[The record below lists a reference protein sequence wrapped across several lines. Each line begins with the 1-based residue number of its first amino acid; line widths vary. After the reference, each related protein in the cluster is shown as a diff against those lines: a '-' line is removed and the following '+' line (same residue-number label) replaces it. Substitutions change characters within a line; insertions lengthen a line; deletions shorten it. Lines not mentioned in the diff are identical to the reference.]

1 METWIYYAVISMLF
15 AGMTSVL
22 AKYGLKEVNADI
34 ALLIRTGFI
43 TVFIWAN
50 ALLFDDVRTVQDIS
64 RKSLIFLGL
73 SAVTTSISWIYYYR
87 AIKIGQVSTVALIDK
102 GSIII
107 ALTLSYFL
115 LNEPFT
121 MKTALGATCI
131 LIGIVVL
138 VVK

>member
-15 AGMTSVL
+15 AGMTSIL

-34 ALLIRTGFI
+34 ALLIRTAFV

-50 ALLFDDVRTVQDIS
+50 ALLFDDVRTVQDVS

-107 ALTLSYFL
+107 ALALSYFL

-121 MKTALGATCI
+121 MKTVLGATCI

-138 VVK
+138 AVK